1 MTFAS
6 WVLIGLIGGWLA
18 HNAAEYSKGL
28 LSELLL
34 GVLSAS
40 LGGYVL
46 SHLLGIRLDSGL
58 AFVPTASCRC
68 ERRRRALA
76 ISALQ
81 SWPSPRVNLTS
92 GEDLVPTL
100 HFSRWRRST
109 CRVSQC
115 AAGA

>member
-46 SHLLGIRLDSGL
+46 SQLLGIRLDSGL
-58 AFVPTASCRC
+58 AFVPTL
-68 ERRRRALA
+68 LA
-76 ISALQ
+76 VVSGVAGLSLSALFNPGPPQ
-81 SWPSPRVNLTS
+81 
-92 GEDLVPTL
+92 E
-100 HFSRWRRST
+100 
-109 CRVSQC
+109 
-115 AAGA
+115 